1 MPDLKKP
8 VTLIVR
14 GCRVTHN
21 VSPDLEITLRPGG
34 VLSVR
39 ELRRKDIVDLDL
51 GALYCGAL
59 LQEARAKV
67 RRNGK

>member
-8 VTLIVR
+8 VTLVIR
-14 GCRVTHN
+14 GCRVSHN
-21 VSPDLEITLRPGG
+21 ISPDLEVTLRPGG

-39 ELRRKDIVDLDL
+39 ELRRKGIVDLHL

-59 LQEARAKV
+59 LQEARAKLK
-67 RRNGK
+67 RNGK

>member
-1 MPDLKKP
+1 MADLKKP
-8 VTLIVR
+8 LTVVIR
-14 GCRVTHN
+14 GCRVTHK

-59 LQEARAKV
+59 LQDARAKLK
-67 RRNGK
+67 RNGN